1 MVWCG
6 VVWCGSLPKVLGLM
20 SDFGPG
26 LGPGPEVRLSTFC
39 QFNMVRVCCG
49 VVYCGVV
56 RVPPEGPGPE
66 VRLWAWA
73 WAWARGQTFN
83 SLSIDKFIL
92 SIDKM
97 VWVCYGVV
105 WCGVGPY

>member
-1 MVWCG
+1 MDKMVW
-6 VVWCGSLPKVLGLM
+6 
-20 SDFGPG
+20 
-26 LGPGPEVRLSTFC
+26 
-39 QFNMVRVCCG
+39 VCYG

-56 RVPPEGPGPE
+56 WVPTEGPGPE

-83 SLSIDKFIL
+83 ILSIDKLIL

-97 VWVCYGVV
+97 VWVCCGVV
-105 WCGVGPY
+105 WVPTEGPGP